1 MPAQITAF
9 TNGTII
15 TPLRLIENG
24 TVLIEGEWIKV
35 VGRKDQI
42 CIPENAEVIDV
53 EGAYISPGFI
63 DLHLHGAWGGDV
75 MAATS
80 NDLQKMAQGLVKN
93 GVTSFLPTTLAG
105 PLSDIEN
112 AVNCIQLAAKMGFKG
127 GAKILGAHLEGPYFN
142 KKQKGAQNPKYII
155 NPQKE
160 EYISILDKYPCIIRV
175 SAAPELPGSL
185 VLGRELKKRGIVAS
199 IAHSNATYQEI
210 LKAVEAGFTHVT
222 HIFSGM
228 SGLERVDAYRVAGVI
243 ESTLLIDELTTEMI
257 ADGHH
262 LPPSL
267 MRLALKT
274 KGLEKICLVTDSMS
288 AAGLGPGV
296 FNLGGLDVLVEANA
310 PNSFE
315 IPIQNDNYVAKL
327 MDRSS
332 FASSV
337 STMDKMV
344 KNMINVVGLNILE
357 VIKLVTLNPARM
369 QRLDQE
375 IGIISAGMK
384 ADLAIFNEKI
394 EIKMT
399 IVDGKIAYQV
409 AK

>member
-24 TVLIEGEWIKV
+24 TVLIEREWIKA
-35 VGRKDQI
+35 VGQKDQI

-53 EGAYISPGFI
+53 GGAYISPGFI

-80 NDLQKMAQGLVKN
+80 NDLQKMAQGLVRN

-112 AVNCIQLAAKMGFKG
+112 AVNCIQLAAKMGFTG

-344 KNMINVVGLNILE
+344 KNMINLVGLNILE

-369 QRLDQE
+369 QRLDRE

-409 AK
+409 GK

>member
-24 TVLIEGEWIKV
+24 TVLIEGEWIKA
-35 VGRKDQI
+35 VGQKDQI

-75 MAATS
+75 MVATS
-80 NDLQKMAQGLVKN
+80 NDLQKMAQGLVRN

-112 AVNCIQLAAKMGFKG
+112 AVNCIQLAAKMGFTG

-185 VLGRELKKRGIVAS
+185 GLGRELKKRGIVAS

-344 KNMINVVGLNILE
+344 KNMINLVGLNILE

-409 AK
+409 GK